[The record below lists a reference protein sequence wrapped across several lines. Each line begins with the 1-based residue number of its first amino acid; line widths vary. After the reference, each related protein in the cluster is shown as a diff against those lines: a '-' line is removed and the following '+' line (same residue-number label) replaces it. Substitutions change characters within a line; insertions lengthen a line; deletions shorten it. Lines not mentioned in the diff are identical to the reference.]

1 VDAACGFKTERIDL
15 MAEYFQGLVD
25 ARGRPI
31 EKATLTE
38 EMGGPTMS
46 GVRSPTTGYPGDG
59 LDPVKLA
66 HILKEAD
73 QGNPLRYLELAE
85 TIEERD
91 PHLVGVLG
99 TRKRSVAQLEI
110 TVEPGSDDPEHI
122 KHADMVREW
131 VKRDELG
138 DELFD
143 MLDAIGKGYSFT
155 EIIWGREAGHE
166 WYPVRLEWR
175 DPRWFD
181 FELWNLT
188 QPRLI
193 TESGQRELLPPG
205 KFIYL
210 QMKAKSGIP
219 ARGGLM
225 RNIAWAWMFKAY
237 SNRDA
242 AIFSQNYGQPIRVGK
257 YGPGASDKDKAA
269 LLRAISLIGGD
280 MAAMIPQSMMI
291 EFIEAGNVTA
301 SADLYERR
309 MAFMDQQV
317 SKAVLG
323 QTATTDAIAGGH
335 AVGQEHRQVQE
346 DIERADAKK
355 LAGVINRDLVRVW
368 IQLEYGPQTAY
379 PRVRI
384 GRPESKD
391 IKAITETV
399 IALGLPI
406 RAKDAYEL
414 TGLAQ
419 PDAGDEV
426 IIPGRAKPAAPEA
439 TPPGTDPQPPPNA
452 QEAKLALQSEQLA
465 TLPRDP
471 GITDAARTEKRVDRV
486 ATRAQ
491 VAARPAMNAMI
502 DLISGIVTDPNVQ
515 SMEDVRTRLLTLAP
529 AMPTKDLARAMREA
543 LAVAEL
549 TGRQDLADE

>member
-1 VDAACGFKTERIDL
+1 
-15 MAEYFQGLVD
+15 MADTYQGLVD

-31 EKATLTE
+31 EKPVLRE

-46 GVRSPTTGYPGDG
+46 GVRSPITTYPGDG
-59 LDPVKLA
+59 LDPLKLGQ
-66 HILKEAD
+66 ILRDAD
-73 QGNPLRYLELAE
+73 QGNPIRALELAE

-91 PHLVGVLG
+91 LHLVGVLG

-110 TVEPGSDDPEHI
+110 TVEPGSEDPAHV

-131 VKRDELG
+131 IKRDELG

-155 EIIWGREAGHE
+155 EIIWDRAAGHE

-193 TESGQRELLPPG
+193 TDNGQRELLPPG

-219 ARGGLM
+219 TRGGLM
-225 RNIAWAWMFKAY
+225 RNIAWAWMFKAF
-237 SNRDA
+237 SNRDW

-257 YGPGASDKDKAA
+257 YGPGAGDKDKSS
-269 LLRAISLIGGD
+269 LLRAISNIGGD

-291 EFIEAGNVTA
+291 EFIQAGNVTA

-309 MAFMDQQV
+309 IAFLDQQV

-346 DIERADAKK
+346 DIERSDAKQV
-355 LAGVINRDLVRVW
+355 AGVINRDLVRVW
-368 IQLEYGPQTAY
+368 IDLEYGPQTAY
-379 PRVRI
+379 PRIRI

-391 IKAITETV
+391 VKAITDTAV
-399 IALGLPI
+399 ALGLPI
-406 RAKDAYEL
+406 RKKDAYEL
-414 TGLAQ
+414 IGLAQ
-419 PDAGDEV
+419 PEATDEV
-426 IIPGRAKPAAPEA
+426 IVPGRANAAP
-439 TPPGTDPQPPPNA
+439 PPGAPGNTVPGNDPTQNPNDA
-452 QEAKLALQSEQLA
+452 RLALQSEQIA
-465 TLPRDP
+465 KTRRDP
-471 GITDAARTEKRVDRV
+471 GLVDAGKTEKRVDRL
-486 ATRAQ
+486 AIRAEI
-491 VAARPAMNAMI
+491 AARPALNSMM
-502 DLISGIVTDPNVQ
+502 DLIAGIVADPTVA

-529 AMPTKDLARAMREA
+529 SMSTKALAKAMREA

-549 TGRQDLADE
+549 SGRQDLADG

>member
-1 VDAACGFKTERIDL
+1 
-15 MAEYFQGLVD
+15 MAEYFQGLMD

-31 EKATLTE
+31 ERAMLRE
-38 EMGGPTMS
+38 EMGGPTLS
-46 GVRSPTTGYPGDG
+46 GVRSPTTSYPGDG
-59 LDPVKLA
+59 LDPLKLA
-66 HILKEAD
+66 QILKDAD
-73 QGNPLRYLELAE
+73 QGNPLRALELAE

-91 PHLVGVLG
+91 LHLVGVLG

-110 TVEPGSDDPEHI
+110 TVEPGSEDAEHV
-122 KHADMVREW
+122 KHADMVRDW

-155 EIIWGREAGHE
+155 EIIWDRAAGHE

-193 TESGQRELLPPG
+193 TEAGQREPLPPG
-205 KFIYL
+205 KFIYTL
-210 QMKAKSGIP
+210 MKAKSGIP
-219 ARGGLM
+219 TRGGLM
-225 RNIAWAWMFKAY
+225 RNIAWAWMFKAF
-237 SNRDA
+237 SNRDW

-257 YGPGASDKDKAA
+257 YGPGATDKDKSA
-269 LLRAISLIGGD
+269 LLRAISNIGGD

-291 EFIEAGNVTA
+291 EFIQAGNVTA

-309 MAFMDQQV
+309 IAFLDQQV

-346 DIERADAKK
+346 DIERADAKQI
-355 LAGVINRDLVRVW
+355 AGVINRDLVRVW
-368 IQLEYGPQTAY
+368 IDLEYGPQTAY
-379 PRVRI
+379 PRIRI

-391 IKAITETV
+391 IKTIIEAV
-399 IALGLPI
+399 NALGLPI

-426 IIPGRAKPAAPEA
+426 IVPGRRAEPAPA
-439 TPPGTDPQPPPNA
+439 TPPGADPTQPPPNPNDA
-452 QEAKLALQSEQLA
+452 RLALQSEQLA
-465 TLPRDP
+465 ALPRDP
-471 GITDAARTEKRVDRV
+471 GLRDAARTEKRVDRI

-491 VAARPAMNAMI
+491 VAARPAVNAMM
-502 DLISGIVTDPNVQ
+502 DLIAGIVADPTVTD
-515 SMEDVRTRLLTLAP
+515 MEGVRTRLLTLAP

-549 TGRQDLADE
+549 TGRQDLVDD

>member
-1 VDAACGFKTERIDL
+1 

-31 EKATLTE
+31 EKQVLRE
-38 EMGGPTMS
+38 EMGGPTLS
-46 GVRSPTTGYPGDG
+46 GVRSPTTSYPGDG
-59 LDPVKLA
+59 LDPLKLA
-66 HILKEAD
+66 SILKEAD
-73 QGNPLRYLELAE
+73 QGNPLRALELAE

-91 PHLVGVLG
+91 LHLVGVLG

-110 TVEPGSDDPEHI
+110 TVEPGSEDAEHV

-188 QPRLI
+188 QPRQIKDDGRREPI
-193 TESGQRELLPPG
+193 TPG
-205 KFIYL
+205 KYVYNL
-210 QMKAKSGIP
+210 MKAKSGIP
-219 ARGGLM
+219 TRGGLM
-225 RNIAWAWMFKAY
+225 RNIAWAWMFKAF
-237 SNRDA
+237 SNRDW

-257 YGPGASDKDKAA
+257 YGPGASDKDKSA
-269 LLRAISLIGGD
+269 LLRAISNIGGD

-291 EFIEAGNVTA
+291 EFIEAGDVTA

-309 MAFMDQQV
+309 IAFLDQQV

-346 DIERADAKK
+346 DIERADAKQI
-355 LAGVINRDLVRVW
+355 AGVINRDLVRVW

-379 PRVRI
+379 PRIRI

-391 IKAITETV
+391 VKAITETAV
-399 IALGLPI
+399 ALGLPI
-406 RAKDAYEL
+406 RKKDAYEL
-414 TGLAQ
+414 IGLAQ

-426 IIPGRAKPAAPEA
+426 IVPGRAKAA
-439 TPPGTDPQPPPNA
+439 TPDPSPAGTDPAQPPPNA
-452 QEAKLALQSEQLA
+452 QDAKLALQSEQLA

-471 GITDAARTEKRVDRV
+471 GLKDAGRTEKQVDRI

-491 VAARPAMNAMI
+491 VAARPAMNAMM
-502 DLISGIVTDPNVQ
+502 DLIAGIVADPTVQ

-529 AMPTKDLARAMREA
+529 AMSTKDLARSMREA